1 MAFCASRISGA
12 SRKPCWSPISDG
24 LPSRWTKIHP
34 ACTGLRNDLFR
45 RESADRAGAEKVNP
59 ARARQSRAARFIV
72 DMIYNPKRSR
82 CGVHLLTMGDTGE
95 VTRLLGEVGKGKKDA
110 MNQLL
115 PLVYDELHRLA
126 RSYFRRERGEHTLQ
140 PTALVHEA
148 YIRMVDQKAPM
159 QTRGHFLAVAATQ
172 MRRILLDYARKHR
185 AERRGGGGQKV
196 LLEDTMAIAE
206 QTPLDM
212 IGLDTALTQLSK
224 LDPEQGKLVE
234 LRFFGGLSV
243 EETADVMGVSP
254 ATIKR
259 SWSSARAFLHREMTG
274 GDSDAGAMGADQA
287 DL

>member
-1 MAFCASRISGA
+1 MS
-12 SRKPCWSPISDG
+12 
-24 LPSRWTKIHP
+24 
-34 ACTGLRNDLFR
+34 
-45 RESADRAGAEKVNP
+45 
-59 ARARQSRAARFIV
+59 
-72 DMIYNPKRSR
+72 
-82 CGVHLLTMGDTGE
+82 DTGE
-95 VTRLLGEVGKGKKDA
+95 VTRLLGEIGSGKKDA

-148 YIRMVDQKAPM
+148 YIRMVDQKSAM

-185 AERRGGGGQKV
+185 AERRGGGGQRV

-212 IGLDTALTQLSK
+212 IGLDTALTHLSK
-224 LDPEQGKLVE
+224 LDPEQAKLVE

-287 DL
+287 DI

>member
-1 MAFCASRISGA
+1 MS
-12 SRKPCWSPISDG
+12 
-24 LPSRWTKIHP
+24 
-34 ACTGLRNDLFR
+34 
-45 RESADRAGAEKVNP
+45 
-59 ARARQSRAARFIV
+59 
-72 DMIYNPKRSR
+72 
-82 CGVHLLTMGDTGE
+82 DTGE
-95 VTRLLGEVGKGKKDA
+95 VTRLLGEIHGGKKDA

-148 YIRMVDQKAPM
+148 YIRMVDQKAAM

-224 LDPEQGKLVE
+224 LDPEQAKLVE

-274 GDSDAGAMGADQA
+274 GQSDAGAMGADPA